1 MRRIP
6 SLRGLQAFESVA
18 RSGNLAA
25 AASAMNITPSAVSH
39 RLHGLE
45 EELGVRLLRRTPK
58 GLALTEEGSRYR
70 TALSQAFELIAK
82 ATEDLLGPD
91 LSRPLTISMT
101 AGIGM
106 LWLMPRF
113 HRFSAQHPEI
123 EVAVLSSYR
132 VFDLLAGEADIALR
146 YGMGSWP
153 GLKAE
158 TVLRFSASPL
168 CAPRLMERIRGLSIA
183 EALATS
189 TLIHSAG
196 DDWDDW
202 LKAAGVD
209 GVKPLRRLQL
219 GDFPMAVA
227 AAIDAQGI
235 VLGYSGYVE
244 KEIASGML
252 VRPFDLAIPV
262 KRSYYLVYAEER
274 LRDPRVRAFRDW
286 VMAESGGAE

>member
-6 SLRGLQAFESVA
+6 SLRGLQAFDGVA

-25 AASAMNITPSAVSH
+25 AASAMHITPSAVSH

-45 EELGVRLLRRTPK
+45 EELGVRLLQRTPK
-58 GLALTEEGSRYR
+58 GLALTEEGRRYR
-70 TALSQAFELIAK
+70 AAVSQAFELIAK
-82 ATEDLLGPD
+82 ATEDLFGPD

-113 HRFSAQHPEI
+113 HRFSARHPEI
-123 EVAVLSSYR
+123 EVAVLSSHR

-146 YGMGSWP
+146 YGLGSWP
-153 GLKAE
+153 GLRAE

-168 CAPRLMERIRGLSIA
+168 CAPRLMERIRDLSVA
-183 EALATS
+183 EALARS

-202 LKAAGVD
+202 LNAAGVH
-209 GVKPLRRLQL
+209 GVKPTRRLRL
-219 GDFPMAVA
+219 GDFPMALA

-244 KEIASGML
+244 KEIAAGLL
-252 VRPFDLAIPV
+252 VEPFDLSISV
-262 KRSYYLVYAEER
+262 KKSYHLVYAEER
-274 LRDPRVRAFRDW
+274 LRDPRIRAFRDW
-286 VMAESGGAE
+286 VMAEVEMAE

>member
-6 SLRGLQAFESVA
+6 SLRGLQAFDSVA
-18 RSGNLAA
+18 RSGSLAA
-25 AASAMNITPSAVSH
+25 AASAINITPSAVSH

-45 EELGVRLLRRTPK
+45 EELGVLLLRRTPK
-58 GLALTEEGSRYR
+58 GLALTDEGRRYR
-70 TALSQAFELIAK
+70 AAVSQAFELIAK
-82 ATEDLLGPD
+82 ATDDLLGPD

-101 AGIGM
+101 SGFGM

-113 HRFSAQHPEI
+113 HRFSAKHPEI

-146 YGMGSWP
+146 YGMGPWP
-153 GLKAE
+153 GLRAE
-158 TVLRFSASPL
+158 TMLRFSASPL
-168 CAPRLMERIRGLSIA
+168 CAPRLMESIRDFSVG
-183 EALATS
+183 EALARS

-202 LKAAGVD
+202 LKAAGVH
-209 GVKPLRRLQL
+209 GIKPARRLRL
-219 GDFPMAVA
+219 DFPMALA

-244 KEIASGML
+244 KEIASGLL
-252 VRPFDLAIPV
+252 VRPFDLTIPV
-262 KRSYYLVYAEER
+262 KRSYHLVYAEER

-286 VMAESGGAE
+286 VMAESEIAE